1 MLVGNLELFEDLIS
15 EFTPPRVDSG
25 GLVCG
30 DLRCIPEGYRL
41 VKLLLIWHCSQRT
54 QGVHRVNA
62 VTVKEQN

>member
-1 MLVGNLELFEDLIS
+1 M
-15 EFTPPRVDSG
+15 DSG

-30 DLRCIPEGYRL
+30 DLRYILEGYRL